1 MENYY
6 EIRGYVL
13 GKCWDGGCGSYPT
26 RKYTGHD
33 LSELKTE
40 IEKDFKSGGL
50 DSGMGFERLLSA
62 RMFVYETSYIKHEGK
77 IYKHEESLDDFVLGE
92 PKYAEKLDGTIMYS
106 DEM

>member
-1 MENYY
+1 MKKDYL
-6 EIRGYVL
+6 ITGFVF
-13 GKCWDGGCGSYPT
+13 GKGWDGGCGSYPT

-50 DSGMGFERLLSA
+50 DSGFGFERLLSA
-62 RMFVYETSYIKHEGK
+62 RLFVYETSYIEHEGK
-77 IYKHEESLDDFVLGE
+77 IYEHEEMLDDLVLGE
-92 PKYAEKLDGTIMYS
+92 PKYVEKLDGTIMYS